1 MHERRAGRKALNYL
15 EWTKRA
21 KVMTDDPTLP
31 FAERESRRG
40 LFIRA
45 DSASYKVVGMN
56 VWFED
61 GGLRNDQTSATDEY
75 NA

>member
-1 MHERRAGRKALNYL
+1 LTGRVWLPKPN
-15 EWTKRA
+15 KRQ
-21 KVMTDDPTLP
+21 L
-31 FAERESRRG
+31 ESRRG

-56 VWFED
+56 VWFGD
-61 GGLRNDQTSATDEY
+61 GGLRNDQTSATGEY